1 MKRRTIFIVLSLL
14 VLIFFACDLKIPS
27 KIVIK
32 GTPSIEFA
40 ETVDIGKIFSD
51 LLNDA
56 INEDKAEGMDIV
68 PCTNTELEYITFV
81 IHMDL
86 FDRPLTIEEDAPDI
100 SEYPGFDLGDY
111 YDKLA
116 DGETITLTEDKDL
129 INSGEPMILPLSSI
143 GSYLTDFNFKDLKTK
158 LYFSG
163 SETIEKLEIKLA
175 KVEVDKDNTDP
186 LTEPDPEFYETI
198 TSPINQSSGFNGWK
212 NSYNEKT
219 LPNGGSE
226 FALPMNGKDI
236 AIFFKVIVPK
246 GTELERKD
254 FEDGTIKVEIVVWLP
269 FVFESI
275 NNNAEIAFP
284 EDSLFSSKDDLFGRK
299 SADADNTMTDIVESL
314 SLEIEIN
321 KDVFKGADLIVWSK
335 KTDGS
340 EGIVIT
346 NKITENSLPFIIEE
360 ADMKKINDPVNWPF
374 TPNFKLR
381 FPLAGDTISF
391 PKEFNTT
398 NIIFTANIKYKMDL

>member
-1 MKRRTIFIVLSLL
+1 MKKRTIFIILSLM

-27 KIVIK
+27 KIEIK
-32 GTPSIEFA
+32 GSPSVQFA

-86 FDRPLTIEEDAPDI
+86 FDRPLTIEEDAPGI

-111 YDKLA
+111 YVKLA
-116 DGETITLTEDKDL
+116 DGETIKLNEDKAL
-129 INSGEPMILPLSSI
+129 INSGEPMVLPLSSI

-163 SETIEKLEIKLA
+163 SETIEKLEIKIA
-175 KVEVDKDNTDP
+175 KVEVDKDNTDQI
-186 LTEPDPEFYETI
+186 TEPEIYETI
-198 TSPINQSSGFNGWK
+198 SFPTNQSSGFNRWK
-212 NSYNEKT
+212 NGYNEKA
-219 LPNGGSE
+219 LPSGGSE
-226 FALPMNGKDI
+226 FDFPMNGKDV
-236 AIFFKVIVPK
+236 AIFFKVIVPN

-269 FVFESI
+269 FVFKSI
-275 NNNAEIAFP
+275 NDNAEISFP
-284 EDSLFSSKDDLFGRK
+284 EDALFSSKDDLFGRK
-299 SADADNTMTDIVESL
+299 SADAENTMTDIVESL
-314 SLEIEIN
+314 SLEIVIN
-321 KDVFKGADLIVWSK
+321 KDIFKGADLIVWSK
-335 KTDGS
+335 KNDGG

-346 NKITENSLPFIIEE
+346 NKITDHSLPFIIKE
-360 ADMKKINDPVNWPF
+360 ADMKKINNPVNWPF
-374 TPNFKLR
+374 APNFKLR

-391 PKEFNTT
+391 PKEFNAT
-398 NIIFTANIKYKMDL
+398 NIIFTAKIKYKMDL